1 MRQDGETR
9 KGVRRLQLS
18 TKDLHYLKDELS
30 WELLAMKKCHHYAQ
44 ECQDPEIRQLL
55 DRIGKI
61 HQQHYQILLNQLNP
75 SGQPTM
81 QSPAGTQSTYPA
93 SCWGNMQS

>member
-1 MRQDGETR
+1 M
-9 KGVRRLQLS
+9 QLS

-44 ECQDPEIRQLL
+44 ESHDPEIRQLL

-61 HQQHYQILLNQLNP
+61 HQQHYQILLNQLKP
-75 SGQPTM
+75 TDQLTM
-81 QSPAGTQSTYPA
+81 QSPTYTSATWGTMHP
-93 SCWGNMQS
+93 